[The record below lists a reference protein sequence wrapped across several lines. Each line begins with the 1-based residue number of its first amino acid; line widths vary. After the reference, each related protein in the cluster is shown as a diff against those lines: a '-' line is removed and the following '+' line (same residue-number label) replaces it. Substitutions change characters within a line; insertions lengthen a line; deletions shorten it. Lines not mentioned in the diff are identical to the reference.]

1 MHSGADSAGRD
12 ENSINTADCPTSAGL
27 GTPWRW
33 QMLLWI
39 LQTPS
44 GTGYISSG
52 AWSAGE
58 GSAAPLFSA
67 VWEEDLGHPSLPA
80 TCWGLD
86 SREGRLK
93 KCFLCLSNKPNL
105 PFLSSGFPE
114 QLQLQLWL
122 WMVISSTHSLQVSGA
137 QLEWGFQDCNTSVL
151 GDTLFSTTVPRCFSC
166 PHQVLHGKIRI
177 PMSKCFPKI

>member
-86 SREGRLK
+86 SREGGLK

-114 QLQLQLWL
+114 QLQLQLWMTVNGDFKHTFTSGV
-122 WMVISSTHSLQVSGA
+122 WGTAWVRISGLQHFCVRWCPVQHHCA
-137 QLEWGFQDCNTSVL
+137 SVL
-151 GDTLFSTTVPRCFSC
+151 LLPSPGASWKD
-166 PHQVLHGKIRI
+166 
-177 PMSKCFPKI
+177 